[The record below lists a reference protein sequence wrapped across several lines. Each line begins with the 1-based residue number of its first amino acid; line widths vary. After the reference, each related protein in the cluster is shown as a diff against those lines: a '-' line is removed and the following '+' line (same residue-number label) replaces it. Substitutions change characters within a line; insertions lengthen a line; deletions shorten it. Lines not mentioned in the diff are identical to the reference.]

1 MPSRRFTSALVII
14 SAFSLTAL
22 CQIAASKGDGVM
34 RKVERVTPHRQNFVV
49 LDEHV
54 WMHARRDLADLRL
67 YAGDSE
73 VPYALILERGSISAQ
88 RAATTLLDMG
98 RAKNGTSNGTQTGTQ
113 TETHFVVEVQ
123 GLAQCDQIQLKLVD
137 IWDFVSPARVEGID
151 SETQEKGED
160 LGGSALFDFTHEF
173 LGADSTI
180 KFRAT
185 KHRFLR
191 VYLEKIAPEKIT
203 GAVVINSQIHN
214 SAFTPDSGDLPISQD
229 GSSTVLTWDDSKN
242 EPVARIVLQIDPSET
257 NFARGIQVL
266 TPTGAT
272 ITNASIRRVH
282 IVRNG
287 ILVQT
292 ETVAIDL
299 PDEVWVP
306 FRVLIENG
314 KDAPLK
320 ITSAKA
326 YAYERRVYFDPI
338 GSTALN
344 LYYGYQMLRPPSYGY
359 SEDFHPDDNAAIAS
373 LSNEMSS
380 PEYREQPGPRGQSLN
395 PQIH

>member
-1 MPSRRFTSALVII
+1 MPSRRFSSTLIII
-14 SAFSLTAL
+14 SAFALTAL

-34 RKVERVTPHRQNFVV
+34 RIVEGVTPHKQNFVV
-49 LDEHV
+49 LDDHV

-73 VPYALILERGSISAQ
+73 VPYALMIQRGSISAQ

-98 RAKNGTSNGTQTGTQ
+98 RANNETQ
-113 TETHFVVEVQ
+113 FVVEVQ
-123 GLAQCDQIQLKLVD
+123 GLAQCDQLQLKLEN
-137 IWDFVSPARVEGID
+137 IWDFVSPARVEGLD
-151 SETQEKGED
+151 SEMQEKGED
-160 LGGSALFDFTHEF
+160 LGASTLFDFTHEF
-173 LGADSTI
+173 LGGDSTLR
-180 KFRAT
+180 FRPT

-191 VYLEKIAPEKIT
+191 VHIPGIAPEKIT
-203 GAVVINSQIHN
+203 GAIAINSQIHN

-242 EPVARIVLQIDPSET
+242 NPVARIILQIDPSEI

-266 TPTGAT
+266 TASGGT
-272 ITNASIRRVH
+272 ITNTSIRRVH

-306 FRVLIENG
+306 FRILIENG

-320 ITSAKA
+320 VTSAKA

-359 SEDFHPDDNAAIAS
+359 SEDFHADDNAAIAS

-380 PEYREQPGPRGQSLN
+380 PEYREQPGPRGLSPN